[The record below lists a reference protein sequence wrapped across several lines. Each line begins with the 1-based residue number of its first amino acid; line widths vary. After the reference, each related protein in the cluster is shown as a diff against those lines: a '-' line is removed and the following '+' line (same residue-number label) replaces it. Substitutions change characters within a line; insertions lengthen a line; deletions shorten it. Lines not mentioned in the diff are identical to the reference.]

1 MNDWP
6 SVAEKLSLIISCKIH
21 EIRRD
26 VPTDLLVAAAL
37 DVLASANF
45 KGPATPIDVP
55 GRGVVNLPVDG
66 FAAAIGKINEMH
78 ESKIMEEMSSLGVDT
93 IDADSEVPSGEDKF
107 VREVGSRLLV
117 RAGGMT
123 FSVDKE
129 FALKAVSLGVLP

>member
-26 VPTDLLVAAAL
+26 VPTDKIVAAAL
-37 DVLASANF
+37 DALASANF
-45 KGPATPIDVP
+45 KGPAIPIDVP
-55 GRGVVNLPVDG
+55 GGVVNLPADG
-66 FAAAIGKINEMH
+66 LAAAIGEINEMH
-78 ESKIMEEMSSLGVDT
+78 ESKIREEMSSLGVDT
-93 IDADSEVPSGEDKF
+93 IDTDSEVPSGEDKF

-117 RAGGMT
+117 RAGGIT